1 MKIFDW
7 SEDTLLDRIR
17 EVCFTILAILL
28 PIIVLLIL
36 AILVAGV
43 IDSCKCEKNENV
55 TSTLPN
61 IDREEAYR
69 YMDSGE
75 CMGDEIE
82 EKKFSFWICKE

>member
-17 EVCFTILAILL
+17 AVCFTIIAILL
-28 PIIVLLIL
+28 PIIIILIIATWIAV
-36 AILVAGV
+36 AI
-43 IDSCKCEKNENV
+43 SPCKCEKNENV

-61 IDREEAYR
+61 IDREEARR